1 MLVVAT
7 GVKRQTAKSRST
19 ALHCTALHCTAPQ
32 SVFVCLKK
40 SKTTVGMN
48 ILPEE

>member
-19 ALHCTALHCTAPQ
+19 ALHHREFFY
-32 SVFVCLKK
+32 VFQKRPKQL
-40 SKTTVGMN
+40 
-48 ILPEE
+48 